1 MELSTTTGLTLG
13 HIINKCLAGLAG
25 MLGGFSLSVFWQP
38 EKLRAQNRYI
48 AGLIIGG
55 IAVTASV
62 ALSGFVAM
70 WIGFDLNNPDIALG
84 LGYIIGALSV
94 GVISFLANYFSRRE
108 NKDIVQIAEELKKE
122 IARIEKPVKVD
133 RIKLS
138 RKVTPNKKA
147 VSKKAVSKKTVS
159 KKTVSK
165 KNT

>member
-1 MELSTTTGLTLG
+1 
-13 HIINKCLAGLAG
+13 

-38 EKLRAQNRYI
+38 EKLREQNRYI

-70 WIGFDLNNPDIALG
+70 WIGLDLGNPDIALG

-108 NKDIVQIAEELKKE
+108 NKDIVQIAEELKRE

-138 RKVTPNKKA
+138 RKVTPKKKA
-147 VSKKAVSKKTVS
+147 TVKKKTAS